1 MVQNEGRNLSSIF
14 DTIFNMEPTNIGS
27 SSSIQELVRAM
38 TMEVANETTEND
50 SRHRMEL
57 NRKTNDAYAGIN
69 IREGVMDN
77 MVAVLDPALF
87 DHNREQR
94 SIYQVLFIFF
104 KKLFYRVVNKFSDT
118 LNELFVVNWL
128 I

>member
-1 MVQNEGRNLSSIF
+1 MVQNEARNLSSLF
-14 DTIFNMEPTNIGS
+14 DSIFNMEPTNMGS
-27 SSSIQELVRAM
+27 TSSIQELVRAM

-57 NRKTNDAYAGIN
+57 NAKNNNAKGIN

-87 DHNREQR
+87 DTGQEQR
-94 SIYQVLFIFF
+94 SIYQVLS
-104 KKLFYRVVNKFSDT
+104 LRYDT
-118 LNELFVVNWL
+118 DYNILKSQ
-128 I
+128 